1 MVHMMVGTFEQ
12 LYAKIAPQRIHF
24 LRFILEGYDGL
35 AVLSTINA
43 ETGVVLIRFPHEAR
57 RDIISLLEDMTESL
71 TQHNQPNKQL

>member
-1 MVHMMVGTFEQ
+1 MMIAKFAR

-43 ETGVVLIRFPHEAR
+43 ETGVVVMRFPEEAR
-57 RDIISLLEDMTESL
+57 GEIISLLEDMTDSL
-71 TQHNQPNKQL
+71 TQKSYPNKQL